1 MGVLRRVQGRWPES
15 QVELE
20 TAIALDPN
28 NAVAIRQLGLTL
40 LLQGKSEAAIPHLER
55 AIRLEMRNRYM
66 FVGYANLG
74 RCQLFLGRID
84 ESVES
89 FRRAR
94 TLAPG
99 IWYVHLELAAALGL
113 MGDIEEAQSEI
124 AEALKIRRDVN
135 SIARWRA
142 IAVTQGFGH
151 PQFQALRE
159 KTSYAGLRRA
169 GMPEE

>member
-1 MGVLRRVQGRWPES
+1 MGQLRRVKGRWAES

-28 NAVAIRQLGLTL
+28 NSSAIRQLGLTL
-40 LLQGKSEAAIPHLER
+40 LLQGRPEAAIPHFER
-55 AIRLEMRNRYM
+55 AIRLEVRKRYM
-66 FVGYANLG
+66 FNGYANLG
-74 RCQLFLGRID
+74 RCQIFLGRID
-84 ESVES
+84 EAVES

-113 MGDIEEAQSEI
+113 RGDIEEARSEI
-124 AEALKIRRDVN
+124 AELLTIKRDVN

-151 PQFQALRE
+151 PQLQALRE

-169 GMPEE
+169 GFPEE

>member
-1 MGVLRRVQGRWPES
+1 VF
-15 QVELE
+15 
-20 TAIALDPN
+20 N
-28 NAVAIRQLGLTL
+28 
-40 LLQGKSEAAIPHLER
+40 
-55 AIRLEMRNRYM
+55 
-66 FVGYANLG
+66 GYANLG
-74 RCQLFLGRID
+74 RCQIFLGRID
-84 ESVES
+84 EAVES

-113 MGDIEEAQSEI
+113 MGDIEEARREI
-124 AEALKIRRDVN
+124 TEVLKIKRDAN

-142 IAVTQGFGH
+142 IAVMQGFGH

-169 GMPEE
+169 GFPEE